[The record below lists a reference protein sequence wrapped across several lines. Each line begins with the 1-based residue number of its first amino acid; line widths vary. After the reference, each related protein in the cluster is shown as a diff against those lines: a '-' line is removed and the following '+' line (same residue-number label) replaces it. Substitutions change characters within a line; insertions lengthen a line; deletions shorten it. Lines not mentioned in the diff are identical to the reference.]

1 LVDKVTPKEGILASH
16 VIGGPVGNLE
26 LLATAFGLAM
36 DALAVSIAS
45 GAVTASG
52 TVFLALKLGLLFG
65 FFQAF
70 MPLVGWL
77 AGVTV
82 AEAIAPY
89 DHWVAFGLLG
99 IVGGHML
106 LGALRHESGSAPD
119 TSSVYILLLLAIAT
133 SIDALAVGLTL
144 SVLDVPI
151 ILAVSVIGLVTFGA
165 SFAGVF
171 VGRIL
176 GTRLESKAEFV
187 GGVVLILIGARIL
200 IQHLFGIG

>member
-1 LVDKVTPKEGILASH
+1 
-16 VIGGPVGNLE
+16 
-26 LLATAFGLAM
+26 M

-77 AGVTV
+77 AGTTV
-82 AEAIAPY
+82 AETIAPY
-89 DHWVAFGLLG
+89 DHWVAFGLLT

-106 LGALRHESGSAPD
+106 IGSFGGKEKGPD
-119 TSSVYILLLLAIAT
+119 TNRVYVLLLLAVAT

-144 SVLDVPI
+144 SL
-151 ILAVSVIGLVTFGA
+151 LAVPVLLAISVIGLVTFGA

-171 VGRIL
+171 VGRFL
-176 GTRLESKAEFV
+176 GNRLESKAEFV
-187 GGVVLILIGARIL
+187 GGLILLIIGTRIL
-200 IQHLFGIG
+200 IEHLSARRSRDNPCHTAPVIVFLLA

>member
-1 LVDKVTPKEGILASH
+1 L
-16 VIGGPVGNLE
+16 GNLE

-77 AGVTV
+77 AGTTV
-82 AEAIAPY
+82 ADAIAPY
-89 DHWVAFGLLG
+89 DHWVAFGLLT

-106 LGALRHESGSAPD
+106 LESFRVEKETEKGPD
-119 TSSVYILLLLAIAT
+119 TNNLYVLLLLAVAT

-144 SVLDVPI
+144 SL
-151 ILAVSVIGLVTFGA
+151 LAVPVLLAISIIGLVTFGA
-165 SFAGVF
+165 SFSGVF
-171 VGRIL
+171 IGRIV
-176 GTRLESKAEFV
+176 GNRYESKAEFV
-187 GGVVLILIGARIL
+187 GGVILLIIGTRIL
-200 IQHLFGIG
+200 VDHLVSGT